1 MAVVER
7 TEPAPP
13 APPHPGRRLVL
24 IALMCLILGAL
35 GGVLAATTTRTEPAA
50 ARFVPPREVAFD
62 FSLRNHDGVRTSL
75 ADARGK
81 VIALTFIYSYC
92 RDLCPAEGAA
102 IAQAM
107 RDVGGDDVVAYIVS
121 VDPIGDTPKRAKA
134 WLERRGFA
142 GRGQYLVGSRDEL
155 RPVWIHYGIAP
166 VNASRQE
173 SLAASGRGRRLSRGQ
188 PEHREAPVQVRA
200 ATTTERRAGGGLG
213 LLPGPGRSRLPRP
226 GPPHR
231 GLGLRALGVR
241 DADRQTRPATAR
253 HPVRVA
259 RFSDAGAGL
268 SRTALRAR
276 LGVLMRWRG
285 CSDLR
290 GSRLVTPGS
299 ALDRAWHR
307 WAPWCCAARLGTR
320 TAGWRDPMEE
330 LSSGVAGKSGRSP
343 TRSWGM
349 FWPRGWYPR
358 GGPQSHRRSRPWHR
372 FAVGLAL
379 MCTRAALVR

>member
-35 GGVLAATTTRTEPAA
+35 GGVLAATTTRTAPAA

-107 RDVGGDDVVAYIVS
+107 RDVGGDGVVAYIVS

-173 SLAASGRGRRLSRGQ
+173 SLAAAAAADAFLAANPNIGKRPFKYEPPPQPSVAPAEASDSYPDPADLAYRGRVRHIAGWDFEHSAYVMLIDKRGRQRLGIPFESLDSRTLAQ
-188 PEHREAPVQVRA
+188 D
-200 ATTTERRAGGGLG
+200 
-213 LLPGPGRSRLPRP
+213 
-226 GPPHR
+226 
-231 GLGLRALGVR
+231 LRALLSE
-241 DADRQTRPATAR
+241 PA
-253 HPVRVA
+253 
-259 RFSDAGAGL
+259 
-268 SRTALRAR
+268 
-276 LGVLMRWRG
+276 
-285 CSDLR
+285 
-290 GSRLVTPGS
+290 
-299 ALDRAWHR
+299 
-307 WAPWCCAARLGTR
+307 
-320 TAGWRDPMEE
+320 
-330 LSSGVAGKSGRSP
+330 
-343 TRSWGM
+343 
-349 FWPRGWYPR
+349 
-358 GGPQSHRRSRPWHR
+358 
-372 FAVGLAL
+372 
-379 MCTRAALVR
+379 